1 MPKRKG
7 KAASDDE
14 DDSGSEVDL
23 VNVDFEFFDPRPIDY
38 LAIKRLLRQLL
49 QLDAEDLHVNDLVDL
64 ILSQPLVGTT
74 VKTDG
79 IESDP
84 YAFLTVLNINVH
96 KDNSS
101 IKALISYLL
110 AKSAGNPTAQAA
122 LRNIIGPEALAS
134 SSSRHV
140 GLLLG
145 ERMINMP
152 VQIIPPMYR
161 MLGDEIRM
169 ANEDKEPYNFD
180 YYIVLSRLYKITEA
194 DISAMDDGTEEPAPP
209 PKKQKKKGKGSKV
222 KGQQLGLPKVG
233 TFSFHH
239 EDEQIQKVATF
250 TVDYEFS
257 NRQPRE
263 GSESL
268 GLDVAGRF
276 MIVPATR
283 FAEMVTSMAE
293 SHPLPT

>member
-7 KAASDDE
+7 KTASSDE

-23 VNVDFEFFDPRPIDY
+23 VNVDFEFFDPRETDY

-49 QLDAEDLHVNDLVDL
+49 QLDAEDLHLNDLTDL

-84 YAFLTVLNINVH
+84 YAFLTVLNMNVH
-96 KDNSS
+96 KDHPS
-101 IKALISYLL
+101 IKALVSYLL
-110 AKSAGNPTAQAA
+110 AKATGNPAAQAA
-122 LRNIIGPEALAS
+122 LRSIIGPEALAS

-169 ANEDKEPYNFD
+169 ANDDKEPYNFD
-180 YYIVLSRLYKITEA
+180 HYIVLSRLYKITEA
-194 DISAMDDGTEEPAPP
+194 DVSSMTDDIDEPAPP
-209 PKKQKKKGKGSKV
+209 TKKQKKKGKGAK
-222 KGQQLGLPKVG
+222 QQQQGLPQVG

-239 EDEQIQKVATF
+239 EDEEIQNVASF
-250 TVDYEFS
+250 TVDYDFS

-276 MIVPATR
+276 MIVPSAR
-283 FAEMVTSMAE
+283 FAEMVTDMTK
-293 SHPLPT
+293 SHPLPST